1 LALNEEADSTEETE
15 MAGTGSG
22 EIVLTDEFRTALS
35 LLEQGESIFLT
46 GKAGTGKS
54 TLIREFLSR
63 TSRNA
68 VVAAPTG
75 IAALNVDGYT
85 IHRLFS
91 FTPTVTV
98 EHVRSEDYYP
108 RKFGRVLSKIDTLIV
123 DEASMVR
130 ADIFDCMATAL
141 ERFGPRPGERFG
153 GVQIVLVG
161 DLFQLP
167 PVVTEPEKHY
177 FSEVYDSPFFFSARK
192 YERHRFPVVE
202 LTTVFRQVGDSQLVD
217 ILNSVRDGSLDD
229 ADREVLNQRV
239 DPAFEPPL
247 DEFWLTLTTTN
258 RIATAR
264 NKAML
269 DQLPTEEVTSCAE
282 ISGDLDG
289 FENPT
294 DKELMFKVGAQI
306 MLLTN
311 DSANR
316 WVNGSIG
323 KILEISTD
331 GKDPSAVVQ
340 LNDGK
345 TVQVDRQV
353 WQVTRPVVQGGRLEH
368 EVVGSFTQLPF
379 RLAWAITIHK
389 SQGQTLDRCRVD
401 LAGGTFADGQLY
413 VALSR
418 CTSLNGLVLSRAVE
432 PKHLRVN
439 QRIRRFLDTGGRL
452 TSSRGG
458 VYLGVT
464 FVGDVGRQWKP
475 RVIELAVVTDDGHE
489 ATTLVAPGRDVGDSR
504 QKYGIT
510 ATDVQLAPTLPQ
522 AWNALAPLLEGRT
535 PVGVRVDETLEYID
549 FELKRGEMVTH
560 IPVGDDVAEL
570 LSVEASETFDS
581 LPALEKARTVRELAM
596 RSETASSS
604 DVFAPAKPAAGY
616 LLGRGHTGK
625 DFQVR
630 CPPSKNA
637 TAVLAELLSQ
647 RPQLASSGGPETLE
661 ILRKLQKDSG
671 VTLVTT
677 EHSGAGNGGISEVL
691 QPGTRICFTGTAT
704 DGQGGKIDRDD
715 LKALAS
721 SRGLE
726 PVDTVTKTKC
736 DVLVVAERGTQSGK
750 ARQAEKFQKLIFT
763 VEEFTDWLEGNVA
776 SPGTPAD
783 SATRFTVERLPA
795 TDMEHQN
802 LVQGT
807 SGSFNGDSPESRP
820 LEPAHATSP
829 EAGPK
834 ATTSSEQVTSQTP
847 TPSVENN
854 TWDSGP
860 LTVSYA
866 TADLGELLR
875 PGSRITFAGI
885 ITSSRTGDRLTRPE
899 LAALV
904 EPKGLIVEAAV
915 TKTRTDV
922 LIDAGASPDSV
933 QIRTA
938 IKYDKPIILVDDFF
952 AWLEHAEPASHRQQV
967 VPDAVPDQQEA
978 PLTPPS
984 PVTLP
989 TPGANAAPSV
999 DPSPTPFPHHHRQ
1012 PSPSEYTP
1020 APVQP
1025 QSDEPLRSA
1034 ARGPQRTG
1042 RRFHLKMLGLLLV
1055 LMIVLPFVG
1064 ALIAVT
1070 IPATDTVMAVLVTV
1084 SLLAGVLLVP
1094 VWIVLAIKRAKKRRR
1109 QRSQISTPDFSEW
1122 RQTD

>member
-1 LALNEEADSTEETE
+1 
-15 MAGTGSG
+15 MAGTGSN
-22 EIVLTDEFRTALS
+22 EIVLTDEFRAALS

-91 FTPTVTV
+91 FTTTVTV

-108 RKFGRVLSKIDTLIV
+108 RKFGRVLSKIDTLII

-177 FSEVYDSPFFFSARK
+177 FSEVYDSPFFFSARN

-202 LTTVFRQVGDSQLVD
+202 LTTVFRQVGDCQLVD
-217 ILNSVRDGSLDD
+217 ILNSVRDGSLGDT
-229 ADREVLNQRV
+229 DRDVLNQRV

-269 DQLPTEEVTSCAE
+269 DQLPTKEVTSLAE
-282 ISGDLDG
+282 INGDLDG
-289 FENPT
+289 FEIPT
-294 DKELMFKVGAQI
+294 DEKLVFKVGAQI

-311 DSANR
+311 DSGNR

-323 KILEISTD
+323 KILEISSE
-331 GKDPSAVVQ
+331 GKDPSVVVQ
-340 LNDGK
+340 LNDGEV
-345 TVQVDRQV
+345 VQVDRQV
-353 WQVTRPVVQGGRLEH
+353 WQVTRPVVHGVRLEH

-452 TSSRGG
+452 TTSRGG
-458 VYLGVT
+458 AYLGVS

-504 QKYGIT
+504 QEYGIT
-510 ATDVQLAPTLPQ
+510 ATDVQLAPALPQ
-522 AWNALAPLLEGRT
+522 AWNAIAPLLEGRT

-549 FELKRGEMVTH
+549 FELKRGGMVAH

-570 LSVEASETFDS
+570 LPDEESATFDS
-581 LPALEKARTVRELAM
+581 LSALEKARTVRELAM
-596 RSETASSS
+596 RSETTSSS

-616 LLGRGHTGK
+616 LLGRSRNGK

-630 CPPSKNA
+630 CSASENA
-637 TAVLAELLSQ
+637 TTVLAELLSE
-647 RPQLASSGGPETLE
+647 RPQLASSGGPETLG
-661 ILRKLQKDSG
+661 ILRKLQEESG
-671 VTLVTT
+671 VALVATAQGDVGKG
-677 EHSGAGNGGISEVL
+677 SILEVL
-691 QPGTRICFTGTAT
+691 QPGTRVCFTGTAT
-704 DGQGGKIDRDD
+704 DGLGGQIDRED
-715 LKALAS
+715 LKGLAS

-726 PVDTVTKTKC
+726 PVETVTKTKC
-736 DVLVVAERGTQSGK
+736 DVLVVAERGTQSVK
-750 ARQAEKFQKLIFT
+750 ARQAEKFHKPIFT

-776 SPGTPAD
+776 SHGVPAD
-783 SATRFTVERLPA
+783 GAMQFMVERLFAPE
-795 TDMEHQN
+795 MEHQESA
-802 LVQGT
+802 QGT
-807 SGSFNGDSPESRP
+807 SGSFDGDIPASRP
-820 LEPAHATSP
+820 LEPAHATP
-829 EAGPK
+829 PAEEPQ
-834 ATTSSEQVTSQTP
+834 ATTSSEQVPSQTT
-847 TPSVENN
+847 TPLVENN
-854 TWDSGP
+854 TGNSDP

-866 TADLGELLR
+866 IEELGELLR
-875 PGSRITFAGI
+875 PGSTIAFAGI
-885 ITSSRTGDRLTRPE
+885 VTSARTGDRLTRPQ

-904 EPKGLIVEAAV
+904 EPKGFIVEAAV

-938 IKYDKPIILVDDFF
+938 IKYDKPIVPVDDFF
-952 AWLEHAEPASHRQQV
+952 AWLELAEPGSPGQQD
-967 VPDAVPDQQEA
+967 VPDVALDEQEA
-978 PLTPPS
+978 PLMPS
-984 PVTLP
+984 AATQLAPRANSIPSIDPALTTFSRDRLQP
-989 TPGANAAPSV
+989 TRA
-999 DPSPTPFPHHHRQ
+999 
-1012 PSPSEYTP
+1012 EYTR
-1020 APVQP
+1020 AAAQP
-1025 QSDEPLRSA
+1025 QPDEPLRPTPQ
-1034 ARGPQRTG
+1034 GPRRAV
-1042 RRFHLKMLGLLLV
+1042 RRFHLKMLSLLLV
-1055 LMIVLPFVG
+1055 LVVALPFVG
-1064 ALIAVT
+1064 ALTAVT
-1070 IPATDTVMAVLVTV
+1070 IPATDTVMAILVTV
-1084 SLLAGVLLVP
+1084 SLLAGVLFIP
-1094 VWIVLAIKRAKKRRR
+1094 VWIILAISRAQKRRQQQSKSPR
-1109 QRSQISTPDFSEW
+1109 QPSANGDKL
-1122 RQTD
+1122 TD

>member
-1 LALNEEADSTEETE
+1 

-22 EIVLTDEFRTALS
+22 EIVLTDEFRAALS

-75 IAALNVDGYT
+75 IAALNIDGYT

-91 FTPTVTV
+91 FTPTVTA
-98 EHVRSEDYYP
+98 EHVQSDNYYP

-130 ADIFDCMATAL
+130 ADIFDCIATAL

-269 DQLPTEEVTSCAE
+269 DQLPTEAVTSCAE

-294 DKELMFKVGAQI
+294 DEELVFKVGAQI

-323 KILEISTD
+323 KILEVSYD
-331 GKDPSAVVQ
+331 GKDPSVVVQ

-345 TVQVDRQV
+345 VVQVDRQV

-418 CTSLNGLVLSRAVE
+418 CTSLSGLVLSRAVE

-458 VYLGVT
+458 AYLGVT

-475 RVIELAVVTDDGHE
+475 RVIELSVVTDDGHE

-522 AWNALAPLLEGRT
+522 AWNAIAPLLEGRT

-570 LSVEASETFDS
+570 LPVETRATFGS
-581 LPALEKARTVRELAM
+581 LPALEKARTVRELVM
-596 RSETASSS
+596 RSEIASSS

-616 LLGRGHTGK
+616 LLGRSHTGK

-630 CPPSKNA
+630 CSSSEDA
-637 TAVLAELLSQ
+637 TAVLAELLSE
-647 RPQLASSGGPETLE
+647 RSQLASGGGPETLD
-661 ILRKLQKDSG
+661 ILRKLQEESG
-671 VTLVTT
+671 IPLIAT
-677 EHSGAGNGGISEVL
+677 EHSTVGNGAISEVL
-691 QPGTRICFTGTAT
+691 QPGTRVCFTGTAM
-704 DGQGGKIDRDD
+704 DGQGGKIDRED

-721 SRGLE
+721 SKGLE

-736 DVLVVAERGTQSGK
+736 DVLIVAERGTQSGK
-750 ARQAEKFQKLIFT
+750 ARQAEKFQKPIFT
-763 VEEFTDWLEGNVA
+763 VEEFTDWLEGNVV
-776 SPGTPAD
+776 SPEAPAD
-783 SATRFTVERLPA
+783 GATRFTVERLPA
-795 TDMEHQN
+795 PEMAHQEYT
-802 LVQGT
+802 QGT
-807 SGSFNGDSPESRP
+807 SGPFDRDTPDSRTP
-820 LEPAHATSP
+820 EPARTTPP
-829 EAGPK
+829 EAEPK
-834 ATTSSEQVTSQTP
+834 APTSSEPVTAQAL
-847 TPSVENN
+847 TPSVENT
-854 TWDSGP
+854 TWDSEP
-860 LTVSYA
+860 LTVPYV
-866 TADLGELLR
+866 TADLGKLLR

-885 ITSSRTGDRLTRPE
+885 ITSARTGKRLTRPE

-938 IKYDKPIILVDDFF
+938 IKHDKPIILVDDFF
-952 AWLEHAEPASHRQQV
+952 AWLEHAEPASRRQQDP
-967 VPDAVPDQQEA
+967 PDTALDEQEA

-984 PVTLP
+984 AVTQP
-989 TPGANAAPSV
+989 APGASLNPSV
-999 DPSPTPFPHHHRQ
+999 DPSPTPSSLDRRPPP
-1012 PSPSEYTP
+1012 PSKYIP
-1020 APVQP
+1020 AAAQP
-1025 QSDEPLRSA
+1025 QADEPLQPA
-1034 ARGPQRTG
+1034 APEPQRTG
-1042 RRFHLKMLGLLLV
+1042 RRFHLKMLALLLV
-1055 LMIVLPFVG
+1055 LVIVVPVVG

-1070 IPATDTVMAVLVTV
+1070 IPVTDTVMAVLVAV
-1084 SLLAGVLLVP
+1084 SLLAGVLLIP
-1094 VWIVLAIKRAKKRRR
+1094 VWIVLAIKRAHKRRR
-1109 QRSQISTPDFSEW
+1109 QPSRTSTPDFSG
-1122 RQTD
+1122 R

>member
-1 LALNEEADSTEETE
+1 
-15 MAGTGSG
+15 MAGTGAG

-91 FTPTVTV
+91 FRPTVTV

-217 ILNSVRDGSLDD
+217 ILNSVRDGSLED

-247 DEFWLTLTTTN
+247 GEFWLTLTTTN
-258 RIATAR
+258 PIATAR

-269 DQLPTEEVTSCAE
+269 DQLPTEAVTSRAE

-294 DKELMFKVGAQI
+294 DQELVFKVGAQI

-323 KILEISTD
+323 KILEISSD
-331 GKDPSAVVQ
+331 GKDPSVVVQ

-353 WQVTRPVVQGGRLEH
+353 WEVTRPVVQGGRLEH

-458 VYLGVT
+458 AYFGVS
-464 FVGDVGRQWKP
+464 FVGDVGRLWKP

-489 ATTLVAPGRDVGDSR
+489 VTTLVAPGRDVGDSR

-549 FELKRGEMVTH
+549 FELKRGGMVTH

-570 LSVEASETFDS
+570 LPVEARATFDS
-581 LPALEKARTVRELAM
+581 LPALKKARTVRELAM

-604 DVFAPAKPAAGY
+604 DVFAPAKPTTGY
-616 LLGRGHTGK
+616 LLGRSHTGK

-630 CPPSKNA
+630 CSSSENA
-637 TAVLAELLSQ
+637 TTVLAELLKE
-647 RPQLASSGGPETLE
+647 RPQLASSGGPEILE
-661 ILRKLQKDSG
+661 ILRKLQEESG
-671 VTLVTT
+671 VTLITT
-677 EHSGAGNGGISEVL
+677 EHGEVGNSAIAEVL
-691 QPGTRICFTGTAT
+691 QPGTRICFTGSAT
-704 DGQGGKIDRDD
+704 DGQGNKIDRKV
-715 LKALAS
+715 LEGKAS
-721 SRGLE
+721 TRGLE
-726 PVDTVTKTKC
+726 PVDEVTKSKC
-736 DVLVVAERGTQSGK
+736 DVLVVAERGTPSGK
-750 ARQAEKFQKLIFT
+750 AQKAEKFQKPIFT

-776 SPGTPAD
+776 SPATPAD
-783 SATRFTVERLPA
+783 GATQFTVERLPA
-795 TDMEHQN
+795 PKVEHPDP
-802 LVQGT
+802 VQDT
-807 SGSFNGDSPESRP
+807 IQSVDEDTPAPCP
-820 LEPAHATSP
+820 LEPTPPIPP

-834 ATTSSEQVTSQTP
+834 ATTSSEEVTSQTP
-847 TPSVENN
+847 TPFVENN
-854 TWDSGP
+854 TRNSEP

-866 TADLGELLR
+866 TAELEKLLR

-885 ITSSRTGDRLTRPE
+885 ITSARTGERLTRPE

-922 LIDAGASPDSV
+922 LIDAGANPDSV

-938 IKYDKPIILVDDFF
+938 IKYEKPIVPVDDFF
-952 AWLEHAEPASHRQQV
+952 AWLEHPEPASVRQQDL
-967 VPDAVPDQQEA
+967 PGAALDQQET

-984 PVTLP
+984 VVTQP
-989 TPGANAAPSV
+989 APGTNSTPSV
-999 DPSPTPFPHHHRQ
+999 APSPTPSSHDRRQ
-1012 PSPSEYTP
+1012 PTPSEYVH
-1020 APVQP
+1020 PVAQP
-1025 QSDEPLRSA
+1025 QPDEPLRPA
-1034 ARGPQRTG
+1034 ARDPQRTG
-1042 RRFHLKMLGLLLV
+1042 RWFHLKMLGLLLALV
-1055 LMIVLPFVG
+1055 VVLPFVG

-1070 IPATDTVMAVLVTV
+1070 IPATDTFMTVLVTV
-1084 SLLAGVLLVP
+1084 SLLVGVLLVP

-1109 QRSQISTPDFSEW
+1109 QRSQISTPDFNEW